1 MNNGVYFLNSFE
13 VFILSSEKYIKRSL
27 GSANR
32 PSCLK
37 TILSIGCSSS
47 FYILW
52 EIQFLWSRFLVMIER
67 A

>member
-1 MNNGVYFLNSFE
+1 MKDFFFCQMNNGVYFLNSFE

-47 FYILW
+47 FYIL
-52 EIQFLWSRFLVMIER
+52 
-67 A
+67 